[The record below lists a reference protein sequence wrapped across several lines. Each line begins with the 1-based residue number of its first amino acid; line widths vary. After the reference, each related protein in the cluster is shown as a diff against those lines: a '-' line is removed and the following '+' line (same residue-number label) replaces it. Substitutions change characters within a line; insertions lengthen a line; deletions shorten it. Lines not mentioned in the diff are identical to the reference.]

1 MADNQTLRGV
11 ILGVRAFAESSLRN
25 RFHFP
30 ALRPIDRV
38 EQSHGAP
45 RDWHVGVRVIL
56 GFQAALYFA

>member
-1 MADNQTLRGV
+1 
-11 ILGVRAFAESSLRN
+11 VRAFAESSLRN